1 MNIILTEMV
10 NFVQSSKQTMK
21 QTVEIDGIPLCY
33 DVSGEGKP
41 LILMHGWGCNHTTV
55 ASIARTA
62 AESHRVYNI
71 DLPGFGDT
79 PEPKEP
85 WTVDRYTQFIER
97 FIAKMQLEAP
107 VLVGHSFGGRIAILL
122 ASRNPVSKVVLVD
135 AAGVKPRRSLRYYA
149 KVYSFKF
156 MRRMA
161 NLFLGKKNAAKW
173 IEKQRAK
180 SGSADYAAAS
190 PMMRAILSLCV
201 NDDLQYAMPSIKA
214 PTLLIWGENDT
225 ATPIRDAHRM
235 EKLIAGSGLVSFPGC
250 GHYSFLD
257 NPVQFAAVLRSF
269 LNS

>member
-1 MNIILTEMV
+1 
-10 NFVQSSKQTMK
+10 MK

-33 DVSGEGKP
+33 DVSGQGKP

-62 AESHRVYNI
+62 AESHCVYNI

-79 PEPKEP
+79 PEPQEP
-85 WTVDRYTQFIER
+85 WTVDRYTRFIER
-97 FIAKMQLEAP
+97 FISKLQLEAP

-122 ASRNPVSKVVLVD
+122 ASRNPVSSVVLVD
-135 AAGVKPRRSLRYYA
+135 AAGVKPRRSPKYYV

-156 MRRMA
+156 MRAMA
-161 NLFLGKKNAAKW
+161 NLFLGKKKAAGW
-173 IEKQRAK
+173 IEKRRAR
-180 SGSADYAAAS
+180 SGSADYVAAS
-190 PMMRAILSLCV
+190 PMMRAILSRCV
-201 NDDLQYAMPSIKA
+201 NDDLRYAMPSIKA

-225 ATPIRDAHRM
+225 ATPMRDARIM
-235 EKLIAGSGLVSFPGC
+235 KKLIPGSGLVSFPGC